1 MMKGRGNMLA
11 MSDIYID
18 QFFPVFANAGLPV
31 AFLVPTP
38 TGYDK
43 SIMDAIATVRTLLKE
58 TGIHDYYFQEQG
70 QENKA
75 RVPSY
80 FVEYN
85 GMVETMASLYRPKTK
100 KGDPRIWFSG
110 LKNYCQPRNLLALTV
125 SRGEI
130 YVFNLSNDLIRNSLF
145 NNGFVADVLQQLS
158 YDQNADQNAIA
169 RELLWKIKDIHDQGF
184 LPSITPGD
192 PGVGDTLENAL
203 GISRNNSELPDYKG
217 IELKASRLTRTTRR
231 GTRATRDR
239 VNLFSK
245 VPDGGLSYSD
255 IVREFGRWTWNEA
268 KQEER
273 LSIQNTTFF
282 SKVNSFGLVLN
293 IDNNNEEVHICYEDA
308 REHRHMLSYWYLSTL
323 NKKLLEKHKE
333 TFWVKAVSDLR
344 GNREWFRY
352 DIIEHTKNPN
362 TSLILPLIETDKI
375 MIDLAGYYKKI
386 NKNGR
391 DTLKWRDHGMLF
403 KMWPQ
408 DLPLLFGEPEIY
420 YLDEM

>member
-1 MMKGRGNMLA
+1 MKGRGNMLA

-58 TGIHDYYFQEQG
+58 TDIHDYYFQEQG
-70 QENKA
+70 PENKA

-158 YDQNADQNAIA
+158 YDQNAIA

-203 GISRNNSELPDYKG
+203 SISRNNSELPDYKG

-255 IVREFGRWTWNEA
+255 IVGEFGRWTWNEA

-282 SKVNSFGLVLN
+282 SKVNSFGLILN

-391 DTLKWRDHGMLF
+391 DTLNWRDHGMLF

>member
-58 TGIHDYYFQEQG
+58 TDIHDYYFQEQG
-70 QENKA
+70 PENKA

-158 YDQNADQNAIA
+158 YDQNAIA

-203 GISRNNSELPDYKG
+203 SISRNNSELPDYKG

-282 SKVNSFGLVLN
+282 SKVNSFGLILN

-391 DTLKWRDHGMLF
+391 DTLNWRDHGMLF

>member
-58 TGIHDYYFQEQG
+58 TDIHDYYFQEQG
-70 QENKA
+70 PENKA

-158 YDQNADQNAIA
+158 YDQNAIA

-203 GISRNNSELPDYKG
+203 SISRNNSELPDYKG

-391 DTLKWRDHGMLF
+391 DTLNWRDHGMLF

>member
-58 TGIHDYYFQEQG
+58 TDIHDYYFQEQG
-70 QENKA
+70 PENKA

-110 LKNYCQPRNLLALTV
+110 LKNYCQPRNLLALTF

-158 YDQNADQNAIA
+158 YDQNAIA

-203 GISRNNSELPDYKG
+203 SISRNNSELPDYKG

-282 SKVNSFGLVLN
+282 SKVNSFGLILN

-391 DTLKWRDHGMLF
+391 DTLNWRDHGMLF

>member
-58 TGIHDYYFQEQG
+58 TDIHDYYFQEQG
-70 QENKA
+70 PENKA

-158 YDQNADQNAIA
+158 YDQNAIA

-192 PGVGDTLENAL
+192 PDVGDTLENAL
-203 GISRNNSELPDYKG
+203 SISRNNSELPDYKG

-282 SKVNSFGLVLN
+282 SKVNSFGLILN

-391 DTLKWRDHGMLF
+391 DTLNWRDHGMLF

>member
-58 TGIHDYYFQEQG
+58 TDIHDYYFQEQG
-70 QENKA
+70 PENKA

-158 YDQNADQNAIA
+158 YDQNAIA

-203 GISRNNSELPDYKG
+203 SISRNNSELPDYKG

-255 IVREFGRWTWNEA
+255 IVREFGRWTWNAA

-282 SKVNSFGLVLN
+282 SKVNSFGLILN

-391 DTLKWRDHGMLF
+391 DTLNWRDHGMLF

>member
-1 MMKGRGNMLA
+1 MKGRGNMLA

-58 TGIHDYYFQEQG
+58 TDIHDYYFQEQG
-70 QENKA
+70 PENKA

-158 YDQNADQNAIA
+158 YDQNAIA

-203 GISRNNSELPDYKG
+203 SISRNNSELPDYKG

-282 SKVNSFGLVLN
+282 SKVNSFGLILN

-323 NKKLLEKHKE
+323 NKKLLETHKE

-391 DTLKWRDHGMLF
+391 DTLNWRDHGMLF

>member
-11 MSDIYID
+11 MSDICID

-58 TGIHDYYFQEQG
+58 TDIHDYYFQEQG
-70 QENKA
+70 PENKA

-158 YDQNADQNAIA
+158 YDQNAIA

-203 GISRNNSELPDYKG
+203 SISRNNSELPDYKG

-282 SKVNSFGLVLN
+282 SKVNSFGLILN

-362 TSLILPLIETDKI
+362 TSLILPLIETNKI

-391 DTLKWRDHGMLF
+391 DTLNWRDHGMLF

>member
-1 MMKGRGNMLA
+1 MIP
-11 MSDIYID
+11 SS
-18 QFFPVFANAGLPV
+18 
-31 AFLVPTP
+31 TP
-38 TGYDK
+38 
-43 SIMDAIATVRTLLKE
+43 
-58 TGIHDYYFQEQG
+58 Q
-70 QENKA
+70 
-75 RVPSY
+75 
-80 FVEYN
+80 
-85 GMVETMASLYRPKTK
+85 MV
-100 KGDPRIWFSG
+100 
-110 LKNYCQPRNLLALTV
+110 
-125 SRGEI
+125 
-130 YVFNLSNDLIRNSLF
+130 
-145 NNGFVADVLQQLS
+145 
-158 YDQNADQNAIA
+158 
-169 RELLWKIKDIHDQGF
+169 
-184 LPSITPGD
+184 
-192 PGVGDTLENAL
+192 
-203 GISRNNSELPDYKG
+203 
-217 IELKASRLTRTTRR
+217 SRLTRTTRR

-282 SKVNSFGLVLN
+282 SKVNSFGLILN

-391 DTLKWRDHGMLF
+391 DTLNWRDHGMLF

>member
-58 TGIHDYYFQEQG
+58 TDIHDYYFQEQG
-70 QENKA
+70 PENKA

-158 YDQNADQNAIA
+158 YDQNAIA

-203 GISRNNSELPDYKG
+203 SISRNNSVLPDYKG

-282 SKVNSFGLVLN
+282 SKVNSFGLILN

-391 DTLKWRDHGMLF
+391 DTLNWRDHGMLF

>member
-1 MMKGRGNMLA
+1 MKGRGNMLA

-58 TGIHDYYFQEQG
+58 TDIHDYYFQEQG
-70 QENKA
+70 PENKA

-158 YDQNADQNAIA
+158 YDQNAIA

-203 GISRNNSELPDYKG
+203 SISRNNSELPDYKG
-217 IELKASRLTRTTRR
+217 IELKASRLTRTTRI

-282 SKVNSFGLVLN
+282 SKVNSFGLILN

-391 DTLKWRDHGMLF
+391 DTLNWRDHGMLF

>member
-58 TGIHDYYFQEQG
+58 TDIHDYYFQEQG
-70 QENKA
+70 PENKA

-85 GMVETMASLYRPKTK
+85 GMVETIASLYRPKTK

-158 YDQNADQNAIA
+158 YDQNAIA

-203 GISRNNSELPDYKG
+203 SISRNNSELPDYKG

-282 SKVNSFGLVLN
+282 SKVNSFGLILN

-391 DTLKWRDHGMLF
+391 DTLNWRDHGMLF

>member
-1 MMKGRGNMLA
+1 MKGRGNMLA

-58 TGIHDYYFQEQG
+58 TDIHDYYFQEQG
-70 QENKA
+70 PENKA

-158 YDQNADQNAIA
+158 YDQNAIA

-203 GISRNNSELPDYKG
+203 SISRNNSELPDYKG

-255 IVREFGRWTWNEA
+255 IVKEFGRWTWNEA

-282 SKVNSFGLVLN
+282 SKVNSFGLILN

-391 DTLKWRDHGMLF
+391 DTLNWRDHGMLF

>member
-58 TGIHDYYFQEQG
+58 TDIHDYYFQEQG
-70 QENKA
+70 PENKA

-158 YDQNADQNAIA
+158 YDQNAIA

-203 GISRNNSELPDYKG
+203 SISRNNSELPDYKG

-282 SKVNSFGLVLN
+282 SKVNSFGLILN

-375 MIDLAGYYKKI
+375 MIDLAGY
-386 NKNGR
+386 
-391 DTLKWRDHGMLF
+391 
-403 KMWPQ
+403 
-408 DLPLLFGEPEIY
+408 
-420 YLDEM
+420 

>member
-58 TGIHDYYFQEQG
+58 TDIHDYYFQEQG
-70 QENKA
+70 PENKA

-158 YDQNADQNAIA
+158 YDQNAIA

-203 GISRNNSELPDYKG
+203 SISRNNSELPDYKG

-255 IVREFGRWTWNEA
+255 IVREFGRWTWNET

-282 SKVNSFGLVLN
+282 SKVNSFGLILN

-391 DTLKWRDHGMLF
+391 DTLNWRDHGMLF

>member
-58 TGIHDYYFQEQG
+58 TDIHDYYFQEQG
-70 QENKA
+70 PENKA

-158 YDQNADQNAIA
+158 YDQNAIA

-203 GISRNNSELPDYKG
+203 SISRNNSELPDYKG

-282 SKVNSFGLVLN
+282 SKVNSFGLILN

-308 REHRHMLSYWYLSTL
+308 REHRHMLSYWNLSTL

-391 DTLKWRDHGMLF
+391 DTLNWRDHGMLF

>member
-58 TGIHDYYFQEQG
+58 TDIHDYYFQEQG
-70 QENKA
+70 PENKA

-158 YDQNADQNAIA
+158 YDQNAIA

-203 GISRNNSELPDYKG
+203 SISRNNSELPDYKG

-282 SKVNSFGLVLN
+282 SKVNSFGLILN
-293 IDNNNEEVHICYEDA
+293 IDNNNEEVHSCYEDA

-391 DTLKWRDHGMLF
+391 DTLNWRDHGMLF

>member
-75 RVPSY
+75 RVSSY

-158 YDQNADQNAIA
+158 YDQNAIA

-255 IVREFGRWTWNEA
+255 IVREFGRWTWNET

-308 REHRHMLSYWYLSTL
+308 RKHRHMLSYWYLSTL

-391 DTLKWRDHGMLF
+391 ETLKWRDHGMLF

>member
-58 TGIHDYYFQEQG
+58 TDIHDYYFQEQG
-70 QENKA
+70 PENKA

-158 YDQNADQNAIA
+158 YDQNAIA

-203 GISRNNSELPDYKG
+203 SISRNNSELPDYKG

-282 SKVNSFGLVLN
+282 SKVNSFGLILN

-391 DTLKWRDHGMLF
+391 DTLNWRDHGMLF
-403 KMWPQ
+403 KM
-408 DLPLLFGEPEIY
+408 
-420 YLDEM
+420 

>member
-18 QFFPVFANAGLPV
+18 QFFPVFASRFAV

-58 TGIHDYYFQEQG
+58 TDIHDYYFQEQG
-70 QENKA
+70 PENKA

-158 YDQNADQNAIA
+158 YDQNAIA

-203 GISRNNSELPDYKG
+203 SISRNNSELPDYKG

-282 SKVNSFGLVLN
+282 SKVNSFGLILN

-391 DTLKWRDHGMLF
+391 DTLNWRDHGMLF

>member
-1 MMKGRGNMLA
+1 MKGRGNMLA

-58 TGIHDYYFQEQG
+58 TDIHDYYFQEQG
-70 QENKA
+70 PENKA

-158 YDQNADQNAIA
+158 YDQNAIA

-192 PGVGDTLENAL
+192 PDVGDTLENAL
-203 GISRNNSELPDYKG
+203 SISRNNSELPDYKG

-282 SKVNSFGLVLN
+282 SKVNSFGLILN

-391 DTLKWRDHGMLF
+391 DTLNWRDHGMLF

>member
-75 RVPSY
+75 RVSSY

-158 YDQNADQNAIA
+158 YDQNAIA

>member
-58 TGIHDYYFQEQG
+58 TDIHDYYFQEQG
-70 QENKA
+70 PENKA

-158 YDQNADQNAIA
+158 YDQNAIA

-203 GISRNNSELPDYKG
+203 SISRNNSELPDYKG

-282 SKVNSFGLVLN
+282 SKVNSFGLILN

-391 DTLKWRDHGMLF
+391 DTLNWRDHGMLF

-408 DLPLLFGEPEIY
+408 DLPLLFGEQEIY

>member
-70 QENKA
+70 PENKA
-75 RVPSY
+75 RIPSY

-158 YDQNADQNAIA
+158 YDQNAIA

-308 REHRHMLSYWYLSTL
+308 RERRHMLSYWYLSTL
-323 NKKLLEKHKE
+323 NNKLLEKHKE

-344 GNREWFRY
+344 GDREWFRY

>member
-58 TGIHDYYFQEQG
+58 TDIHDYYFQEQG
-70 QENKA
+70 PENKA

-158 YDQNADQNAIA
+158 YDQNAIA

-203 GISRNNSELPDYKG
+203 SISRNNSELPDYKG

-282 SKVNSFGLVLN
+282 SKVNSFGLILN

-391 DTLKWRDHGMLF
+391 DTLNW
-403 KMWPQ
+403 
-408 DLPLLFGEPEIY
+408 
-420 YLDEM
+420 

>member
-58 TGIHDYYFQEQG
+58 TDIHDYYFQEQG
-70 QENKA
+70 PENKA

-158 YDQNADQNAIA
+158 YDQNAIA

-203 GISRNNSELPDYKG
+203 SISRNNSELPDYKG

-282 SKVNSFGLVLN
+282 SKVNSFGLILN

-391 DTLKWRDHGMLF
+391 DTLNWRDHGMLF
-403 KMWPQ
+403 KMWSQ

>member
-1 MMKGRGNMLA
+1 MKGRGNMLA

-58 TGIHDYYFQEQG
+58 TDIHDYYFQEQG
-70 QENKA
+70 PENKA

-158 YDQNADQNAIA
+158 YDQNAIA

-203 GISRNNSELPDYKG
+203 SISRNNSELPDYKG

-282 SKVNSFGLVLN
+282 SKVNSFGLILN

-391 DTLKWRDHGMLF
+391 DTLNWRDHGMLF

>member
-1 MMKGRGNMLA
+1 MKGRGNMLA

-58 TGIHDYYFQEQG
+58 TDIHDYYFQEQG
-70 QENKA
+70 PENKA

-85 GMVETMASLYRPKTK
+85 GMVETMASLYSPKTK

-158 YDQNADQNAIA
+158 YDQNAIA

-203 GISRNNSELPDYKG
+203 SISRNNSELPDYKG

-282 SKVNSFGLVLN
+282 SKVNSFGLILN

-391 DTLKWRDHGMLF
+391 DTLNWRDHGMLF

>member
-18 QFFPVFANAGLPV
+18 QFFPFFANAGLPV

-58 TGIHDYYFQEQG
+58 TDIHDYYFQEQG
-70 QENKA
+70 PENKA

-158 YDQNADQNAIA
+158 YDQNAIA

-203 GISRNNSELPDYKG
+203 SISRNNSELPDYKG

-282 SKVNSFGLVLN
+282 SKVNSFGLILN

-391 DTLKWRDHGMLF
+391 DTLNWRDHGMLF

-420 YLDEM
+420 YF

>member
-58 TGIHDYYFQEQG
+58 TDIHDYYFQEQG
-70 QENKA
+70 PENKA

-158 YDQNADQNAIA
+158 YDQNAIA

-203 GISRNNSELPDYKG
+203 SISRNNSELPDYKG

-282 SKVNSFGLVLN
+282 SKVNSFGLILN

-333 TFWVKAVSDLR
+333 TFWVTAVSDLR

-391 DTLKWRDHGMLF
+391 DTLNWRDHGMLF

>member
-58 TGIHDYYFQEQG
+58 TDIHDYYFQEQG
-70 QENKA
+70 PENKA

-158 YDQNADQNAIA
+158 YDQNAIA

-203 GISRNNSELPDYKG
+203 SISRNNSELPDYKG

-282 SKVNSFGLVLN
+282 SKVNSFGLILN

-308 REHRHMLSYWYLSTL
+308 RENRHMLSYWYLSTL

-391 DTLKWRDHGMLF
+391 DTLNWRDHGMLF

>member
-1 MMKGRGNMLA
+1 MKGRGNMLA

-58 TGIHDYYFQEQG
+58 TDIHDYYFQEQG
-70 QENKA
+70 PENKA

-158 YDQNADQNAIA
+158 YDQNAIA

-203 GISRNNSELPDYKG
+203 SISRNNSELPDYKG

-255 IVREFGRWTWNEA
+255 IVREFGRWTWNET

-282 SKVNSFGLVLN
+282 SKVNSFGLILN

-391 DTLKWRDHGMLF
+391 DTLNWRDHGMLF

>member
-58 TGIHDYYFQEQG
+58 TDIHDYYFQEQG
-70 QENKA
+70 PENKA

-158 YDQNADQNAIA
+158 YDQNAIA

-203 GISRNNSELPDYKG
+203 SISRNNSELPDYKG

-282 SKVNSFGLVLN
+282 SKVNSFGLILN

-391 DTLKWRDHGMLF
+391 DTLNWRDHGMLGSIPKF
-403 KMWPQ
+403 V
-408 DLPLLFGEPEIY
+408 
-420 YLDEM
+420 

>member
-1 MMKGRGNMLA
+1 MEKNTYHPFMEPR
-11 MSDIYID
+11 
-18 QFFPVFANAGLPV
+18 QNASHR
-31 AFLVPTP
+31 
-38 TGYDK
+38 K
-43 SIMDAIATVRTLLKE
+43 
-58 TGIHDYYFQEQG
+58 
-70 QENKA
+70 
-75 RVPSY
+75 
-80 FVEYN
+80 
-85 GMVETMASLYRPKTK
+85 SLYRPKTK

-158 YDQNADQNAIA
+158 YDQNAIA

-203 GISRNNSELPDYKG
+203 SISRNNSELPDYKG

-282 SKVNSFGLVLN
+282 SKVNSFGLILN

-391 DTLKWRDHGMLF
+391 DTLNWRDHGMLF

>member
-58 TGIHDYYFQEQG
+58 TDIHDYYFQEQG
-70 QENKA
+70 PENKA

-158 YDQNADQNAIA
+158 YDQNAIA

-203 GISRNNSELPDYKG
+203 SISRNNSELPDYKG

-282 SKVNSFGLVLN
+282 SKVNSFGLILN

-308 REHRHMLSYWYLSTL
+308 REHRHMLS
-323 NKKLLEKHKE
+323 
-333 TFWVKAVSDLR
+333 
-344 GNREWFRY
+344 
-352 DIIEHTKNPN
+352 
-362 TSLILPLIETDKI
+362 
-375 MIDLAGYYKKI
+375 
-386 NKNGR
+386 
-391 DTLKWRDHGMLF
+391 
-403 KMWPQ
+403 
-408 DLPLLFGEPEIY
+408 
-420 YLDEM
+420 

>member
-1 MMKGRGNMLA
+1 MKGRGNMLA

-38 TGYDK
+38 NGYDK

-58 TGIHDYYFQEQG
+58 TGIHDYYFQGQG
-70 QENKA
+70 PENKV
-75 RVPSY
+75 RIPSY

-100 KGDPRIWFSG
+100 KGDPRIWFSS

-145 NNGFVADVLQQLS
+145 NNGFAADVLRQLS
-158 YDQNADQNAIA
+158 YDQNAIA

-217 IELKASRLTRTTRR
+217 IELKASRLTRTTHR

-245 VPDGGLSYSD
+245 VPDGGFSYSD
-255 IVREFGRWTWNEA
+255 IVRKFGRWTWNKA

-273 LSIQNTTFF
+273 LSIQNTTLF

-308 REHRHMLSYWYLSTL
+308 REGRHMLSYWYLSTL
-323 NKKLLEKHKE
+323 NHKLLEKHKE

-344 GNREWFRY
+344 GDREWFRY

-386 NKNGR
+386 NKNGQ
-391 DTLKWRDHGMLF
+391 DTLKWRDHEMLF